1 MKDNEAQNLDRVVRD
16 LMLRDFL
23 TANGKY
29 IQKEARRKL
38 GTKENDRNTKYLQ
51 PPQIRIYEEL
61 TKDEKKKYHKRARKK
76 VFGLPGGLCDRARRY
91 YSMTMKHNSVN
102 PNAKMSFFNEELKN
116 NFWIGLIAKTSKI
129 APRHVRLAMMY
140 FYGAVYIFILTVVY
154 MFNIPVLIS
163 SSPVF

>member
-38 GTKENDRNTKYLQ
+38 GTIEKDRNTKYLQ

-61 TKDEKKKYHKRARKK
+61 TKDEKKKYHKRQQFMNLKIIKQKQQSVRK
-76 VFGLPGGLCDRARRY
+76 RQ
-91 YSMTMKHNSVN
+91 
-102 PNAKMSFFNEELKN
+102 
-116 NFWIGLIAKTSKI
+116 KT
-129 APRHVRLAMMY
+129 R
-140 FYGAVYIFILTVVY
+140 
-154 MFNIPVLIS
+154 
-163 SSPVF
+163 

>member
-51 PPQIRIYEEL
+51 PPQIRITRE
-61 TKDEKKKYHKRARKK
+61 R
-76 VFGLPGGLCDRARRY
+76 GRR
-91 YSMTMKHNSVN
+91 SSVYQEGS
-102 PNAKMSFFNEELKN
+102 A
-116 NFWIGLIAKTSKI
+116 IGLADIT
-129 APRHVRLAMMY
+129 P
-140 FYGAVYIFILTVVY
+140 
-154 MFNIPVLIS
+154 
-163 SSPVF
+163 